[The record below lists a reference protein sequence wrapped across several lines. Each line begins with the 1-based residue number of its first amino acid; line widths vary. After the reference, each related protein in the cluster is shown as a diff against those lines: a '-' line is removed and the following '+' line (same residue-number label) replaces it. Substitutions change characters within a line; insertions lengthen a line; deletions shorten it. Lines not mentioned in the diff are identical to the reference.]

1 MTCAILI
8 VEDDP
13 ELHELYAAMLEQS
26 DCCIVRAHDGLEA
39 WQAVRDDPRPDPV
52 RYHPG

>member
-13 ELHELYAAMLEQS
+13 ELHELYAAMLEQ
-26 DCCIVRAHDGLEA
+26 
-39 WQAVRDDPRPDPV
+39 
-52 RYHPG
+52 